1 LETNDLIKG
10 LKRGKRAAYE
20 ALYDQYAGLFV
31 TICMRYASNSQEAED
46 LTQEAI
52 LKIIQNIDSFKNNG
66 SFEGW
71 MKRIV
76 INTCL
81 NEYRKHSLPLS
92 AMDDMKEDELN
103 EMASDF
109 ANGLDQLS
117 AQELFAMITA
127 LPHGYR
133 TIFNRVVMEGYSHK
147 EVAETLKITESASR
161 SQLTKAKLKL
171 REKIIE
177 ANSYIYEQ
185 TGS

>member
-1 LETNDLIKG
+1 
-10 LKRGKRAAYE
+10 
-20 ALYDQYAGLFV
+20 
-31 TICMRYASNSQEAED
+31 MRYASNSQEAED

-52 LKIIQNIDSFKNNG
+52 LKIIQNVDSFKNNG

-76 INTCL
+76 VNTCL

-92 AMDDMKEDELN
+92 AIDDMKEDELN

-117 AQELFAMITA
+117 EQELFAMITA
-127 LPHGYR
+127 LPQGYR
-133 TIFNRVVMEGYSHK
+133 TIFNLVVMEGYSHK

-171 REKIIE
+171 REQIIR
-177 ANSYIYEQ
+177 ANIYSYEQ